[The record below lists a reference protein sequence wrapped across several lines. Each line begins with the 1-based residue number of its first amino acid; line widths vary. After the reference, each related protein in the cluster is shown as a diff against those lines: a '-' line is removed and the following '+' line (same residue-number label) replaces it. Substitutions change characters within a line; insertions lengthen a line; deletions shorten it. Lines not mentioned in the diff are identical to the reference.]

1 MRENFITING
11 ETVKF
16 HPGDTVLEAARRY
29 GIDIP
34 TLCYL
39 KRAAP
44 TGACRVCIVEI
55 QGARSLMPSCG
66 LEVMPGMVIE
76 TESEKVVRARK
87 MIIEL
92 MLSDGWHDCLICEQN
107 GACTLQDL
115 AYRYRVGMPRFERQK
130 KNFVYDESH
139 PMIVRNF
146 GKCVL
151 CGRCVQ
157 ACNEIQVNNVLSM
170 GYRGNDSTVVASF
183 NKPLGQSECVACG
196 ECVQACPVGA
206 LIEKKAIGK
215 AQNWETKKVRTTC
228 PYCGVGCQM
237 HLHVKD
243 NTIIKVTG
251 VEDARPN
258 EGNLCVKGRFGYDF
272 VNHPDRLTTPLIK
285 QSDGIFTKASW
296 DEALNFVAERL
307 SDIKANYG
315 PDAIAGIGSSRASN
329 EDNYAIMKF
338 MRSVIGTNNVDNCA
352 RT

>member
-1 MRENFITING
+1 MGENIITING
-11 ETVKF
+11 ETIKF
-16 HPGDTVLEAARRY
+16 HPGDTVLDAATRH

-39 KRAAP
+39 KRATP
-44 TGACRVCIVEI
+44 TGACRVCLVEVE
-55 QGARSLMPSCG
+55 GARALMPSCG
-66 LEVMPGMVIE
+66 LEAAPGMVIQ
-76 TESEKVVRARK
+76 TESEKVVKSRK
-87 MIIEL
+87 MIIEF
-92 MLSDGWHDCLICEQN
+92 MLSDGWHDCLICEQS
-107 GACTLQDL
+107 GACKLQEL
-115 AYRYRVGMPRFERQK
+115 AYRYSVGMPRFSRQK

-139 PMIVRNF
+139 PLIVRNF
-146 GKCVL
+146 GKCIL

-183 NKPLGQSECVACG
+183 NKPLGESECVACG

-206 LIEKKAIGK
+206 LIEKKPIGK
-215 AQNWETKKVRTTC
+215 ARNWETTKIRTTC

-237 HLHVKD
+237 NLHVKD
-243 NTIIKVTG
+243 NIIIKVTG

-285 QSDGIFTKASW
+285 QSDGTFKKAFW
-296 DEALNFVAERL
+296 DEALDLVVERL
-307 SDIKANYG
+307 SDIKAKQGAN
-315 PDAIAGIGSSRASN
+315 AIAGIGSSRASN

-338 MRSVIGTNNVDNCA
+338 MRTVIGTNNIDNCA